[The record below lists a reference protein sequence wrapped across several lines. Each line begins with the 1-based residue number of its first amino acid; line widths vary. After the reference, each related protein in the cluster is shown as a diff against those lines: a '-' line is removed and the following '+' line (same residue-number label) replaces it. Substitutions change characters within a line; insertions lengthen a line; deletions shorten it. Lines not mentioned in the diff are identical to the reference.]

1 MRFIVIIFVLVY
13 HVSNCQDI
21 NDAINYSFENQIG
34 NSRFTSMSG
43 AFGALGGNLSAI
55 SINPASSSVFEI
67 SRFGGSI
74 ALESNKLKS
83 NFLENENSEKES
95 TLHYQGGIVYVFK
108 DYSDGKL
115 DKFSFG
121 INYQTQNSFNDRHLI
136 TGQSD
141 KSVDEFFIN
150 NSAGVN
156 LSDISVNNNESISS
170 VYRWL
175 GNNYG
180 YYAQQAFLGY
190 QSYLL
195 DYNESTNKFY
205 SLARYANGLNLENN
219 QYKKG
224 SKNKASLN
232 ISGSFNKRLYVGFNL
247 NIYDLNINKENI
259 HVENNFDTNSAIK
272 LIDFRNYLTSSGIGV
287 SLQAGLIYKLNN
299 FRLGLSYDSPT
310 WFNFED
316 QLEQSLEVHSLDS
329 VTNELYVD
337 IVDPRII
344 NIYEYNFK
352 TPSKLTLSVASVI
365 KNMLIFSFD
374 LESKNYSK
382 SKFSSENSSAYDN
395 LNLAISKNLNKVL
408 NLRFGTELRIN
419 QLSFRAGIKRSN
431 NPYDSSLI
439 KLESN
444 TFGIGYQFDNSSI
457 DIGFSSNKIKNDYQ
471 LFDTGLTKLAKIS
484 KNQILS
490 VISYNVIF

>member
-1 MRFIVIIFVLVY
+1 MRLIVIIFVLAY
-13 HVSNCQDI
+13 HVSNCQNID
-21 NDAINYSFENQIG
+21 DAINYSFENQIG

-55 SINPASSSVFEI
+55 SINPASSSVFEV

-74 ALESNKLKS
+74 ALESNNLKS

-95 TLHYQGGIVYVFK
+95 TLHYHGGIVYVFK
-108 DYSDGKL
+108 NYSDGKL

-136 TGQSD
+136 TGLSD

-156 LSDISVNNNESISS
+156 LSDISVNNNESVSS

-195 DYNESTNKFY
+195 DYNENTNKFY
-205 SLARYANGLNLENN
+205 SLAMYTNGLNLENN
-219 QYKKG
+219 QYNKG

-232 ISGSFNKRLYVGFNL
+232 ISGSFNKKLYVGFNL

-259 HVENNFDTNSAIK
+259 HIENNFDTNSAIK
-272 LIDFRNYLTSSGIGV
+272 LIDFRNYLVTSGIGV

-299 FRLGLSYDSPT
+299 FRLGMSYDSPT

-352 TPSKLTLSVASVI
+352 SPSKLTLSLASVI

-382 SKFSSENSSAYDN
+382 SKFSSENSTAYNN
-395 LNLAISKNLNKVL
+395 LNLAISKNLNTVL
-408 NLRFGTELRIN
+408 NFRFGTEIRIN
-419 QLSFRAGIKRSN
+419 QFSFRAGIKRYN
-431 NPYDSSLI
+431 DPYDSSLV
-439 KLESN
+439 KSESN
-444 TFGIGYQFDNSSI
+444 SFGIGYQFDNSSI
-457 DIGFSSNKIKNDYQ
+457 DIGFSSNKIKNEYQ

-490 VISYNVIF
+490 VISYNIIF